1 LRKKLKNRFWSAAR
15 WRLLT
20 TGLFRD
26 QNERANESLIIGAF
40 NHSKKEVMGLK
51 KLDNFGILYTV
62 FGE

>member
-15 WRLLT
+15 LRLLAM
-20 TGLFRD
+20 GLFRG
-26 QNERANESLIIGAF
+26 QNERANESLIIGASNYF
-40 NHSKKEVMGLK
+40 KKEVMGLK